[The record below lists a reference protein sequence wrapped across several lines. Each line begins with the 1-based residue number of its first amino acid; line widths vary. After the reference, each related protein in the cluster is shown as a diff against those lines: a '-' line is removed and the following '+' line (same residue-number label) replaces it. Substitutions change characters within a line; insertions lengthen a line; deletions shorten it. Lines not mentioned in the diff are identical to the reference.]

1 MNLREQSGNTQTHS
15 EVHDRERQNGTEQ
28 ANSSHKSKKRSQI
41 RQKLNKMIFL
51 SNIIVLFLTAV
62 PFVEACSI
70 GATKLEYCGQV
81 GEPTAIKNYL
91 DDSCDY
97 MITIVWGDVSI
108 GYNVYSEELMA
119 DSNRTFSLAEYT
131 VEYNYRTPGDYTI
144 DVVIRGYESLNASTI
159 NDFRIEAE
167 KKGIARVAIRDDY
180 CEDLTDSAAVST
192 WNVGIA
198 ITFATFLVGMLIS

>member
-1 MNLREQSGNTQTHS
+1 M
-15 EVHDRERQNGTEQ
+15 
-28 ANSSHKSKKRSQI
+28 
-41 RQKLNKMIFL
+41 
-51 SNIIVLFLTAV
+51 
-62 PFVEACSI
+62 
-70 GATKLEYCGQV
+70 EYCGQV

-131 VEYNYRTPGDYTI
+131 LEYNYTTPGDYTI
-144 DVVIRGYESLNASTI
+144 DVFIRGFESLNASTI

-198 ITFATFLVGMLIS
+198 ITFAAFLVGMLVS